1 MSRSTSGVGAH
12 RRLNPAHTD
21 AAVRPDN
28 GAAVSTGNDAAVGA
42 DNRADGWPAADTL
55 LAALA
60 ALRPTDPERA
70 RLRCTIISQCAQAAR
85 REATR
90 YRNTGEPMDDLVQV
104 ATVGLIL
111 AVDRFDPARGIPFKH
126 FALPTITGEL
136 KRHFRDKGWGVKV
149 SRRVQEL
156 YQEVRRAEPEL
167 AQRLGRQP
175 TTPDLAEH
183 LGLSEDDVRAARQG
197 EAVHTTRSLN
207 WPAYGD
213 EDMAELGERI
223 GGLDPAIEAVADRD
237 ALHRAWPLLPKRLRN
252 ILTLRFV
259 DELSQSQI
267 ADKMG
272 VSQMHVSRLI
282 TRSLTLLRRYMT
294 AETRLSAA

>member
-1 MSRSTSGVGAH
+1 MSSSFSDVGAH
-12 RRLNPAHTD
+12 RRF
-21 AAVRPDN
+21 
-28 GAAVSTGNDAAVGA
+28 GAAYSDAILSNDTQ
-42 DNRADGWPAADTL
+42 DGWPAADVL

-60 ALRPTDPERA
+60 GLKPTDPART
-70 RLRCTIISQCAQAAR
+70 RLRCAIISQCAVAAR

-90 YRNTGEPMDDLVQV
+90 YRTTGESLDDLVQV

-111 AVDRFDPARGIPFKH
+111 AVDRFDPSRGIPFKH

-149 SRRVQEL
+149 SRKVQEL

-167 AQRLGRQP
+167 AQRLGRLP
-175 TTPDLAEH
+175 TTADLAEH
-183 LGLSEDDVRAARQG
+183 LNISEDDVQEARRG
-197 EAVHTTRSLN
+197 EAVYTTRSLN

-213 EDMAELGERI
+213 DDMGELGERI

-237 ALHRAWPLLPKRLRN
+237 ALHRAWPLLPKRLRD

-272 VSQMHVSRLI
+272 ISQMHVSRLI

-294 AETRLSAA
+294 AEARPAIP